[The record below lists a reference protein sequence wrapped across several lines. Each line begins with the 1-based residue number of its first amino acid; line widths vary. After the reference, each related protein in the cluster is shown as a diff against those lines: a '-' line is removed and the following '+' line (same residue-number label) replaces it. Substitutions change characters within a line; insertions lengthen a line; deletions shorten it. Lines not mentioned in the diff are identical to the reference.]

1 MSFVTVDALERE
13 LRKLEGRRQVSERSD
28 IPAYPV
34 EFAASVG
41 IYPDDWQVEVLASD
55 HPRKI
60 LCCGRQTGKTTA
72 IALLVAHRAISVP
85 GSEIL
90 IVAPAERQA
99 KRLFRVAKLFWRKA
113 AEPHGAIS
121 DRLTGLELGNGSIIE
136 AVAAVEHTTR
146 GFSPTLLVVEEAAFM
161 PSGVYYQLQGS
172 TVRTAGEE
180 ILLSTAGFE
189 DGFFYD
195 VWSGEED
202 WHRVQIRSDEMPH
215 HISPEQL
222 ERRRLRMPREFYEA
236 EYLCKFLETT
246 GSLFGY
252 DDIKMALAAGEDIQ
266 AIEIGDDE
274 W

>member
-1 MSFVTVDALERE
+1 LALVKEIRRVRDTVSTRSTTEVPDDA
-13 LRKLEGRRQVSERSD
+13 
-28 IPAYPV
+28 V
-34 EFAASVG
+34 EFAWSVDLD
-41 IYPDDWQVEVLASD
+41 PDPWQQEVITST

-72 IALLVAHRAISVP
+72 IALKVAHRAITVP

-99 KRLFRVAKLFWRKA
+99 ERLFRVAKLFWRKA
-113 AEPHGAIS
+113 GEPHGAVS
-121 DRLTGLELGNGSIIE
+121 DRLTGLELGNGSVIE

-146 GFSPTLLVVEEAAFM
+146 GFSPSLLVVEEAAFM
-161 PSGVYYQLQGS
+161 GDGAYYQLQGS

-180 ILLSTAGFE
+180 ILLSTAGFKS
-189 DGFFYD
+189 GFFYEAWASD
-195 VWSGEED
+195 ED
-202 WHRVQIRSDEMPH
+202 WQRVQIRSDEMPQ

-222 ERRRLRMPREFYEA
+222 ERRRKRMPIEFFEA
-236 EYLCKFLETT
+236 DYLCKFLETT
-246 GSLFGY
+246 GGLFGD
-252 DDIKMALAAGEDIQ
+252 DDIEMALAAGEDIQ

>member
-1 MSFVTVDALERE
+1 VSLPTIDALERE
-13 LRKLEGRRQVSERSD
+13 LRRLESRQQVSRRHD

-34 EFAASVG
+34 EFAMSVG
-41 IYPDDWQVEVLASD
+41 IEPDEWQVEVLASD

-60 LCCGRQTGKTTA
+60 LYCGRQTGKTTA
-72 IALLVAHRAISVP
+72 LALLVAHRAITVP

-113 AEPHGAIS
+113 GEPHGAVS
-121 DRLTGLELGNGSIIE
+121 DRLTGLELGNGSVIE

-146 GFSPTLLVVEEAAFM
+146 SFSPTLLVVEEAAFM

-189 DGFFYD
+189 DGFFYH

-222 ERRRLRMPREFYEA
+222 ERRRLRMPREFFEA
-236 EYLCKFLETT
+236 EYLCKFLKTT

-252 DDIKMALAAGEDIQ
+252 DDIQAALVAGESVEAIQ
-266 AIEIGDDE
+266 IGDDE

>member
-1 MSFVTVDALERE
+1 VSFVSVDALERE
-13 LRKLEGRRQVSERSD
+13 LQRLESRQQVSFQND
-28 IPAYPV
+28 IPDYPV
-34 EFAASVG
+34 EFAKSVG
-41 IYPDDWQVEVLASD
+41 IEPDPWQIEVLASE

-60 LCCGRQTGKTTA
+60 LLAGRQCGKTTA
-72 IALLVAHRAISVP
+72 VALLVAHRAITVP

-113 AEPHGAIS
+113 GEPHGAVS
-121 DRLTGLELGNGSIIE
+121 DRLTGLELGNGSVIE

-146 GFSPTLLVVEEAAFM
+146 GFSPSLLVVEEAAFM

-222 ERRRLRMPREFYEA
+222 QRRRLRMPREFFEA

-252 DDIKMALAAGEDIQ
+252 DDIQAALVAGDDVE

>member
-1 MSFVTVDALERE
+1 VTFPTIDALERE
-13 LRKLEGRRQVSERSD
+13 LRRLEATRQTSLRNE

-34 EFAASVG
+34 EFATSVG
-41 IYPDDWQVEVLASD
+41 IIPDDWQIEVLASS

-60 LCCGRQTGKTTA
+60 LLAGRQTGKTTS
-72 IALLVAHRAISVP
+72 IALLVAHRAITVP

-90 IVAPAERQA
+90 IVASSERQA
-99 KRLFRVAKLFWRKA
+99 KRLFRVAKLFWRRA
-113 AEPHGAIS
+113 GEPHGAVS
-121 DRLTGLELGNGSIIE
+121 DRLTGLELGNGSVIE

-146 GFSPTLLVVEEAAFM
+146 GFSPTLLVIEEAAFM
-161 PSGVYYQLQGS
+161 PSAVYYQLQGS

-180 ILLSTAGFE
+180 ILLSTAGFK

-195 VWSGEED
+195 VWSSDED
-202 WHRVQIRSDEMPH
+202 WHRVQIRSDEMPE

-222 ERRRLRMPREFYEA
+222 ERRRLRMPREFFEA

-252 DDIKMALAAGEDIQ
+252 DDIQAALAAGDDVEAIQ
-266 AIEIGDDE
+266 IGDEE

>member
-1 MSFVTVDALERE
+1 VSFVTVDALERE
-13 LRKLEGRRQVSERSD
+13 LRKLEGRRQVSRRE
-28 IPAYPV
+28 IPDYPV
-34 EFAASVG
+34 EFATSVG
-41 IYPDDWQVEVLASD
+41 IIPDDWQIEVLASS

-60 LCCGRQTGKTTA
+60 LLAGRQTGKTTS
-72 IALLVAHRAISVP
+72 IALLVAHRAITVP

-113 AEPHGAIS
+113 GEPHGAVS
-121 DRLTGLELGNGSIIE
+121 DRLTGLELGNGSVIE

-146 GFSPTLLVVEEAAFM
+146 GFSPTLMVVEEAAFM

-215 HISPEQL
+215 HISREQL
-222 ERRRLRMPREFYEA
+222 ERRRLRMPREFFEA

-246 GSLFGY
+246 GSLFGFG
-252 DDIKMALAAGEDIQ
+252 DIKMALAAGEDIQ